1 MANVETE
8 HNNTALPQQ
17 EGGDASASI
26 NLHEENLEALLSA
39 LSNSGTPP
47 PAPRQPAPPPIATVP
62 VAPAGTP
69 VPSVAEVAAPI
80 VKEEVKTDAPVVQA
94 AVAQVAER
102 SDVQVMEPTV
112 SAPGSQTAPSAVI
125 SSPQQDMNSKLA
137 LLSSIKQRRAI
148 TVRPDVTEASTPV
161 AEPVSKVQYE
171 QPARSK
177 GTTPIA
183 EPTKLAP
190 QARVSP
196 TAPAPNVRPET
207 KPTLAAKKALNG
219 PSVTP
224 RQEDM
229 GAAAGQVEQ
238 TRREESRREA
248 GPTEQK
254 PVREQKTRRD
264 EPARREEV
272 PQREVPAPALG
283 RTSASTSSM
292 FALAD
297 AAPAF
302 SSLESQDTN
311 EGANK
316 LKGFLASKAGMGVV
330 GGAVLGGA
338 LVAFLLSGHGSKA
351 ADTKSTTTGSAQTS
365 TAPTVVPSVTD
376 GKASTAKSSP
386 TTANNQQSNPSQGAA
401 QTPKPGTAQAIAAQQ
416 QAAQQQA
423 AQQLAAQ
430 QLAAQQQAAQQ
441 KPGVS
446 PAATAQTPVPQQAPV
461 AEATKPTA
469 RAFAAPKAPS
479 RPVSTA
485 VIDAPPVIA
494 TSNAAPV
501 AVGMPARIA
510 PLPPPTAPAVVPAAA
525 PGMGQAGPITVAG
538 KTQATRLVRQVVPLY
553 PAVAKTARVQ
563 GTVRLRVTIGV
574 DGQVKG
580 VTSLGGPLPLVQSAT
595 DAVKQWRYQPTIVDG
610 KQVEVVTE
618 VDLQFAL

>member
-17 EGGDASASI
+17 EGGDTSASI

-47 PAPRQPAPPPIATVP
+47 PALRQPAPQPIAAVP
-62 VAPAGTP
+62 VAPVGTP
-69 VPSVAEVAAPI
+69 VPSVAEVAAPV
-80 VKEEVKTDAPVVQA
+80 VKAEVKTEDAPVVQA
-94 AVAQVAER
+94 AVAQVVER
-102 SDVQVMEPTV
+102 SDVQVVEPTV
-112 SAPGSQTAPSAVI
+112 SAPGSQTAPSAVN

-171 QPARSK
+171 QPATSK

-183 EPTKLAP
+183 EPTKLVP

-196 TAPAPNVRPET
+196 TAPATNVRPET
-207 KPTLAAKKALNG
+207 KPSLVAKKALNG

-224 RQEDM
+224 RQEDV

-238 TRREESRREA
+238 TRREESRRDA

-254 PVREQKTRRD
+254 SVREQKARGD
-264 EPARREEV
+264 EPARREEA

-311 EGANK
+311 QGADK
-316 LKGFLASKAGMGVV
+316 LKGFLTSKAGMGVV

-338 LVAFLLSGHGSKA
+338 LLAFLLSGHGSKPA
-351 ADTKSTTTGSAQTS
+351 NTKSTTTGIAQTS

-376 GKASTAKSSP
+376 GKASTAKSSS

-401 QTPKPGTAQAIAAQQ
+401 QTPKPGTAQVNAVQQ

-423 AQQLAAQ
+423 AQQL
-430 QLAAQQQAAQQ
+430 AAQQ

-446 PAATAQTPVPQQAPV
+446 PAATAQTPVQQQAPV
-461 AEATKPTA
+461 AEANKPTA
-469 RAFAAPKAPS
+469 RAFAAPTVAS

-494 TSNAAPV
+494 TSSAAPV

-510 PLPPPTAPAVVPAAA
+510 PLPPPTAPAPAVVSTAAS
-525 PGMGQAGPITVAG
+525 GTGQSGPITVAG

-563 GTVRLRVTIGV
+563 GTVRLRVTIGA